1 MEKWDITAFVKENE
15 TPETRAFDHALE
27 IIYLVSIEMEKQG
40 LTQKELAERMG
51 MSTSRLSKLLN
62 SQNNMTL
69 ETIAKFELAL
79 DMNLVLEFRESDSE
93 DVFSHSAE
101 IFPEV
106 EVDASIVSM
115 LSYKFADETVKESRK
130 TSSCFCDEKDEFDS
144 GKQFRNRP
152 AEELRIAA

>member
-1 MEKWDITAFVKENE
+1 MEKWDITEFVKENE

-27 IIYLVSIEMEKQG
+27 IMYLVSIEMEKQG
-40 LTQKELAERMG
+40 LTQKELAKRMG

-79 DMNLVLEFRESDSE
+79 DLNLVFEFQESYSE
-93 DVFSHSAE
+93 DVFSFSAE
-101 IFPEV
+101 ILPEV
-106 EVDASIVSM
+106 EVDTSIASV
-115 LSYKFADETVKESRK
+115 LLCKFAGETVKESRK
-130 TSSCFCDEKDEFDS
+130 ISSCLCDEKDEFDL